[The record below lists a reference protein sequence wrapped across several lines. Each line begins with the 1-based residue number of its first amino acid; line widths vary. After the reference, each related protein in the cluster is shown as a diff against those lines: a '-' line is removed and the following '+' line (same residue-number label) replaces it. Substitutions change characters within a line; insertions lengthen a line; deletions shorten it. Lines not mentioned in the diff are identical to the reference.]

1 MPDISKLNGVDWSS
15 VSEVNDVSASSIA
28 KIDGQDVPSVSY
40 LLDTYTGSVAAYSV
54 RKLSSGYTGAC
65 MRVREAGGN
74 TETDIGFDSNGYLDT
89 AAIASHC
96 GRNIGYVTKWYS
108 QSTSGGTGSGNDA
121 VQTTAS
127 QQPRIYD
134 GSSVYTDNSLAAV
147 RVLNSSNGNIG
158 MDIESNIRTTLGA
171 ASVFS
176 VYNLDQQF
184 SSGFQRIWTFY
195 RTQSFVVT
203 RSSNGGNYADISI
216 GDGSGTSSSQAYV
229 RFDDSTLLDRKLRTA
244 IYDGSSTTPGG
255 KADIEF
261 RINGV
266 EDTTPIDG
274 NAGFY
279 VPASGENSIMYR
291 MNNNS
296 QGMVGNMQEIIIY
309 DSDQSSNR
317 SDIESDITTYFSIT

>member
-1 MPDISKLNGVDWSS
+1 MPSISKLNNVNWSS
-15 VSEVNDVSASSIA
+15 VSELNGVSASSISDIA
-28 KIDGQDVPSVSY
+28 GQGTPVSY
-40 LLDTYTGSVAAYSV
+40 LLDDYTGSVAAYSV
-54 RKLSSGYTGAC
+54 RKLNSSYTGAC
-65 MRVREAGGN
+65 MRVREGSGN

-96 GRNIGYVTKWYS
+96 GSAKGYVTKWYS

-121 VQTTAS
+121 VQATAS

-134 GSSVYTDNSLAAV
+134 GSSVYTDNGVAAV
-147 RVLNSSNGNIG
+147 RILNSSNGNIG
-158 MDIESNIRTTLGA
+158 LDIESDIRTTLGA
-171 ASVFS
+171 SSVFT
-176 VYNLDQQF
+176 VYHLDEQF

-195 RTQSFVVT
+195 RTQGGVVT

-216 GDGSGTSSSQAYV
+216 SDGSGVASDQAYV
-229 RFDDSTLLDRKLRTA
+229 RFNDSTLLDQKVRTA
-244 IYDGSSTTPGG
+244 IYDGSSTTSGG
-255 KADIEF
+255 KPDVEF

-279 VPASGENSIMYR
+279 VPATGENSIMYR
-291 MNNNS
+291 MNNNT
-296 QGMVGNMQEIIIY
+296 QGMKGFMQEFIVY
-309 DSDQSSNR
+309 DTDQSSNR

>member
-28 KIDGQDVPSVSY
+28 KIVGQDVPPSY

-54 RKLSSGYTGAC
+54 RKLNSSYTGAC
-65 MRVREAGGN
+65 MRVREASGN

-96 GRNIGYVTKWYS
+96 GSAIGYVTKWYS

-121 VQTTAS
+121 VQATSS

-134 GSSVYTDNSLAAV
+134 GSSVYSDNGLAAI
-147 RVLNSSNGNIG
+147 RILNSSNGNIG
-158 MDIESNIRTTLGA
+158 LDLESNVRTTLGA
-171 ASVFS
+171 SSVFI
-176 VYNLDQQF
+176 VHHLDQQF

-195 RTQSFVVT
+195 RTQGAVVT

-216 GDGSGTSSSQAYV
+216 SDGSGVASDQAYV
-229 RFDDSTLLDRKLRTA
+229 RFNDSTLLDQKVRTA
-244 IYDGSSTTPGG
+244 IYDGSSTTSGG

-274 NAGFY
+274 NAAFY

-291 MNNNS
+291 MQNNT
-296 QGMVGNMQEIIIY
+296 QGMVGYMQEFIVY

-317 SDIESDITTYFSIT
+317 ANIESDIQTYFSIT